1 MRRLSTSHL
10 IFLVLISGTALY
22 LNWSAINASPTLFN
36 LIIMV
41 PSGILVLALA
51 AFIFIKSSDQTTD
64 DENQKKSQHRALVGD
79 LALLGL
85 FAVFCLSLTTIGF
98 DVATFLF
105 VWFGIML
112 GGEKNWIVPPLFSA
126 VFTLALIKGFGAL
139 FPFPMPLLV
148 F

>member
-1 MRRLSTSHL
+1 MRRISTSHL
-10 IFLVLISGTALY
+10 IFLVLISVTALY
-22 LNWSAINASPTLFN
+22 LNWSAVRASATLFN

-51 AFIFIKSSDQTTD
+51 AFIFIKSKEQSTD
-64 DENQKKSQHRALVGD
+64 DENQKKSQQRALIGD
-79 LALLGL
+79 LTLLAL
-85 FAVFCLSLTTIGF
+85 FAIFCFCLTTIGF

-105 VWFGIML
+105 VWFGILL
-112 GGEKNWIVPPLFSA
+112 GGEKNWVVPPLFSA
-126 VFTLALIKGFGAL
+126 IFTLALIKGFGAL